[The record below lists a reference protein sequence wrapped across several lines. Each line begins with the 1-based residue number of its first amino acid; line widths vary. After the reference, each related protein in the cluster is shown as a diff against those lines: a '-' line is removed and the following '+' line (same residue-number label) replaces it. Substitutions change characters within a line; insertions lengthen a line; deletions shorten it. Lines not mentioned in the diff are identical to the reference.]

1 MRILKMLKESV
12 KDIYNDKDYIDLIE
26 KLLKDRIYK

>member
-1 MRILKMLKESV
+1 MRILNMLKESI